1 MEATVVYWDI
11 YRDNGKEH
19 GNSYSIPLG
28 FHSPLV
34 ILLLRAGETNP
45 AAGTGLRV

>member
-1 MEATVVYWDI
+1 MEATVVYWGI

-28 FHSPLV
+28 LHNPLV
-34 ILLLRAGETNP
+34 IVLLRARDTNP